1 MTENKEYK
9 KHVNIFL
16 TQYVL
21 KTHLLE
27 KGNRNYMKLAFNEK
41 VHIFF
46 SDGRNKAKQCA
57 GYAYFL
63 KKRISNILSH
73 YDINTMITKGNT
85 LKFKS
90 ILHEIMEYC

>member
-1 MTENKEYK
+1 MK
-9 KHVNIFL
+9 KF
-16 TQYVL
+16 TFFFRWTKQG
-21 KTHLLE
+21 KTRCRLCL
-27 KGNRNYMKLAFNEK
+27 
-41 VHIFF
+41 F
-46 SDGRNKAKQCA
+46 S
-57 GYAYFL
+57 